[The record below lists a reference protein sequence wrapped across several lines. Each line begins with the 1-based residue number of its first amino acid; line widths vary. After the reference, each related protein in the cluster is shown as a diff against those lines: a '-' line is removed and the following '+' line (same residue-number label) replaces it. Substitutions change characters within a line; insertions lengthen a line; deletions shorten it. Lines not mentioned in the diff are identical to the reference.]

1 MARNKI
7 AGLVLASALLVG
19 ANTAHAHKHATSTQN
34 KQTTKVTKNEVL
46 LANANHKMV
55 TNAMVVNGNG
65 NLVLRSQGNKNGKI
79 VSNLSVGEMLKIQS
93 YSQNWYKVTV
103 QETGSTGYISA
114 DNLRLI
120 ESGVNATPVEMNNN
134 GQVINVS
141 SSLNVRENATM
152 ASSVIDSL
160 SNGNQVKVIAK
171 QGEWYKININGTIG
185 YVYGEYLNIGSAVS
199 TTSSNSTTSNKVANT
214 QKATPVKKEVAKT
227 NNSTVKE
234 TKNTDTKQTQNS
246 KDAKKQLTPA
256 QLAAL
261 QSSSFLAIP
270 NNGQAQTNN
279 ASSQSQVPQIGSATL
294 TLINATSEQVLSNVN
309 VTINGNSFT
318 TNQQGKVKISSIPT
332 GLHTFTVSVDNYNST
347 SVKVNV
353 KAGKSM
359 NSIVSLSPAQS
370 SSNSSSSN
378 QSSSNQSS
386 SNQSSS
392 NSSSSNQSSSN
403 SSSSNQSSSNSSSSN
418 QSSSNSSSSNQS
430 SSNQSS
436 SSQSSSNQSSSNQSS
451 SNQSSSNQSSS
462 NSSSSNQGSS
472 NQGSSN
478 QNSNS
483 GLSTSQ
489 LQQAIVQY
497 AEQFIGTPYVWGAT
511 GPNAFDCSGL
521 TSYVYKHFG
530 YYIGR
535 TTYTQIDAGTPVSTN
550 VNSLQP
556 GDLIFWGDPQAPY
569 HVAIYIGN
577 GQYIQAPKPGETV
590 DISSWHL
597 SDISAARRIV

>member
-171 QGEWYKININGTIG
+171 QGEWYKINVNGTIG

-199 TTSSNSTTSNKVANT
+199 TNSASSNKVANT
-214 QKATPVKKEVAKT
+214 QKAAPVKKEVTKT

-234 TKNTDTKQTQNS
+234 TKSTDTKQTQNS

-261 QSSSFLAIP
+261 QSASFVAIP

-332 GLHTFTVSVDNYNST
+332 GVHTFTVSADNYNST

-359 NSIVSLSPAQS
+359 NSIVSLSPAQN

-378 QSSSNQSS
+378 QSSVSY
-386 SNQSSS
+386 
-392 NSSSSNQSSSN
+392 
-403 SSSSNQSSSNSSSSN
+403 
-418 QSSSNSSSSNQS
+418 
-430 SSNQSS
+430 
-436 SSQSSSNQSSSNQSS
+436 
-451 SNQSSSNQSSS
+451 
-462 NSSSSNQGSS
+462 
-472 NQGSSN
+472 
-478 QNSNS
+478 
-483 GLSTSQ
+483 TH
-489 LQQAIVQY
+489 
-497 AEQFIGTPYVWGAT
+497 
-511 GPNAFDCSGL
+511 L
-521 TSYVYKHFG
+521 TLP
-530 YYIGR
+530 
-535 TTYTQIDAGTPVSTN
+535 TT
-550 VNSLQP
+550 
-556 GDLIFWGDPQAPY
+556 
-569 HVAIYIGN
+569 
-577 GQYIQAPKPGETV
+577 
-590 DISSWHL
+590 
-597 SDISAARRIV
+597 

>member
-65 NLVLRSQGNKNGKI
+65 NLVLRNQGNKNGKI

-160 SNGNQVKVIAK
+160 SNGDQVKVIAK
-171 QGEWYKININGTIG
+171 QGEWYKINVNGTIG

-234 TKNTDTKQTQNS
+234 TKNTDTKKTQDS

-261 QSSSFLAIP
+261 QSASFVAIP

-332 GLHTFTVSVDNYNST
+332 GVHTFTVSADNYNST

-359 NSIVSLSPAQS
+359 NSIVSLSPAQNS
-370 SSNSSSSN
+370 NNQNSSNSS
-378 QSSSNQSS
+378 
-386 SNQSSS
+386 
-392 NSSSSNQSSSN
+392 
-403 SSSSNQSSSNSSSSN
+403 
-418 QSSSNSSSSNQS
+418 
-430 SSNQSS
+430 
-436 SSQSSSNQSSSNQSS
+436 
-451 SNQSSSNQSSS
+451 
-462 NSSSSNQGSS
+462 
-472 NQGSSN
+472 SSN

>member
-171 QGEWYKININGTIG
+171 QGEWYKINVNGTIG

-332 GLHTFTVSVDNYNST
+332 GVHTFTVSVDNYNST

-359 NSIVSLSPAQS
+359 NSIVSLSPA
-370 SSNSSSSN
+370 
-378 QSSSNQSS
+378 
-386 SNQSSS
+386 
-392 NSSSSNQSSSN
+392 
-403 SSSSNQSSSNSSSSN
+403 
-418 QSSSNSSSSNQS
+418 
-430 SSNQSS
+430 
-436 SSQSSSNQSSSNQSS
+436 
-451 SNQSSSNQSSS
+451 QSSS